1 MNGNAIPQPTV
12 RRLSLYLRHLKQL
25 ARLGIHKVSSGQLAG
40 GLQLGAAQVRRDLAT
55 LGQFGQPGIGY
66 RVEPLIRELH
76 LALGTDRTWNVVLV
90 GVGRLGKALLHHACC
105 TTRDYEESHKGG
117 FEFVAAFDIRKSKI
131 GRRTGGVIVH
141 HVDEMPKVVRD
152 RKAELAIVTVPAAAA
167 AETVARLS
175 EAGIR
180 GILNFAPAS
189 VEPQPGVPVNSVDL
203 TAHLEQLSFRVVHA
217 EGRG

>member
-25 ARLGIHKVSSGQLAG
+25 AGLGIHKVSSGQLAE

-66 RVEPLIRELH
+66 RVEPLIRELR
-76 LALGTDRTWNVVLV
+76 LVLGTDRTWNVVLV
-90 GVGRLGKALLHHACC
+90 GVGGLGRALL
-105 TTRDYEESHKGG
+105 RYGGFHKGG
-117 FEFVAAFDIRKSKI
+117 FEFVAAFDVRKSKI
-131 GRRTGGVIVH
+131 GKRTGGVTVH

-152 RKAELAIVTVPAAAA
+152 RQAELAIVTVPAAAA
-167 AETVARLS
+167 AETVTRLS

-189 VEPQPGVPVNSVDL
+189 VEPQPGVPVNYVDL
-203 TAHLEQLSFRVVHA
+203 TAHLEQLSFRAVHA